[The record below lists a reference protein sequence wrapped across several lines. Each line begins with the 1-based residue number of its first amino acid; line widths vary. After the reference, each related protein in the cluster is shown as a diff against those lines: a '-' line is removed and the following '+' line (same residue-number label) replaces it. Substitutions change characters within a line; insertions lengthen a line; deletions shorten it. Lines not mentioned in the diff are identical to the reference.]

1 MSTVSSLNPFEI
13 FFQDSVYLELK
24 NHLYSYL
31 RRKDEIGKFLAGGGR
46 EGILL
51 ELGSGISPVTEVNP
65 KTVFTDISWRA
76 LEFLRLKEGAK
87 RASAM
92 DAVRMAI
99 GTGRIA
105 TVVCSEVLEHI
116 PDDQSALEEIARILK
131 PGGSLI
137 LTVPLHDYLY
147 AFDDRFVGHERR
159 YRMRDLAESLR
170 RAGFT
175 GFRFSKV
182 MGLFD
187 KAAALTAILIFWIAA
202 PLMKSREKRAN
213 RHVILKWI
221 LPFYKALNQIYCFLV
236 KWEARIFPLALTNV
250 ILISCRK
257 AGPKE

>member
-31 RRKDEIGKFLAGGGR
+31 RRKDEIRKFLAGTGD
-46 EGILL
+46 GILL
-51 ELGSGISPVTEVNP
+51 ELGSGISPVTEVGP
-65 KTVFTDISWRA
+65 KTVFTDISWQA
-76 LEFLRLKEGAK
+76 LEFLRVKENIK
-87 RASAM
+87 RVAAM

-99 GTGRIA
+99 GTGRIS

-131 PGGSLI
+131 PGGVLI
-137 LTVPLHDYLY
+137 LTVPLHAYLY
-147 AFDDRFVGHERR
+147 AFDDRFVSHERR
-159 YRMRDLAESLR
+159 YRMRNLAESLR
-170 RAGFT
+170 RLGFT

-187 KAAALTAILIFWIAA
+187 KAAALTAILIFWAMA
-202 PLMKSREKRAN
+202 PLMKSREKKAN

-221 LPFYKALNQIYCFLV
+221 LPFYKALNRIYCFLV
-236 KWEARIFPLALTNV
+236 KWEAKIFPLALTNV

-257 AGPKE
+257 AGLAE